1 LAGFEVTGWNGLAAP
16 AGTPGSIIAKLNS
29 ALRRG
34 FDDPETRKRL
44 EIAGYDVAAPN
55 TPDDFAR
62 FIQADT
68 ERWLGIVE
76 KANIS
81 VK

>member
-1 LAGFEVTGWNGLAAP
+1 MASLLRLVRRRDHRQAEFGIASRIST
-16 AGTPGSIIAKLNS
+16 TP
-29 ALRRG
+29 RRAS
-34 FDDPETRKRL
+34 DWKS
-44 EIAGYDVAAPN
+44 AGYDVAAPN

-62 FIQADT
+62 FIRADT